1 MNILQLRTEYRGDYI
16 ILDDITAAVYKRL
29 ADDMEKTSLSEMKKA
44 AENMSPLK
52 KKTFKE
58 ALRKSGMSFI
68 CEVKK
73 ASPSKGTIVDD
84 FPYIEI
90 AQEYEAAGADIIGV
104 NNRNLKDF
112 TVSLDTSVNL
122 RRAVPKEIIFVAE
135 SGICS
140 AEDISLLRKNRVD
153 AVLIG
158 ESLMRSD
165 NKKRTLAALKGVD
178 GED

>member
-1 MNILQLRTEYRGDYI
+1 M

-90 AQEYEAAGADIIGV
+90 AQEYEAAGADA
-104 NNRNLKDF
+104 
-112 TVSLDTSVNL
+112 VSVLTERDYFKGGPERLV
-122 RRAVPKEIIFVAE
+122 
-135 SGICS
+135 GICIDKGYKFPLNQCFK
-140 AEDISLLRKNRVD
+140 AYLFFIFNSLKCLGIDNKSNLYSPRKVICSQ
-153 AVLIG
+153 LIG
-158 ESLMRSD
+158 DTCFIYLVTSGSILTR
-165 NKKRTLAALKGVD
+165 
-178 GED
+178 

>member
-1 MNILQLRTEYRGDYI
+1 M

-90 AQEYEAAGADIIGV
+90 AQEYEAAGADAGSV
-104 NNRNLKDF
+104 F
-112 TVSLDTSVNL
+112 TE
-122 RRAVPKEIIFVAE
+122 RR
-135 SGICS
+135 
-140 AEDISLLRKNRVD
+140 
-153 AVLIG
+153 
-158 ESLMRSD
+158 
-165 NKKRTLAALKGVD
+165 
-178 GED
+178 